1 MKEIETPKE
10 YSDIC
15 PFSDDEFQLK
25 MKELVSEEGFKHAV
39 TWVMPDIDYDEFC
52 KTLLLIEDKRTFQE
66 KVMFSFLEMLAAKT
80 TGGLSYSGVENVNQ
94 DKAYTMITNHRDI
107 VLDASFLNLS
117 LLRSH
122 SRTTEVAIGSN
133 LLIYDW
139 IEKLVRLNK
148 SVIVKRDIGMRHA
161 LEAAEQLSG
170 YIHFAITEKKESVWI
185 AQRQGRA
192 KDSSD
197 ATQESLIKMLGI
209 KGGDAI
215 LDNLLAINLMP
226 VAISYELDPNDYLK
240 AREFLLKQKNPDFK
254 KTQRDD
260 LFSME
265 VGLLENKGHVHFTFT
280 DCINQEI
287 EKFRPLEK
295 SEQIAGICHAI
306 DRHIHANYRIYPCN
320 YIAFDQRY
328 GTARFSGEYTTAD
341 LEKFGTYLDTQLG
354 KVQKEVE
361 FELSEEDYKFMRDM
375 MLVMYSNPLINKL
388 KATDAL

>member
-1 MKEIETPKE
+1 
-10 YSDIC
+10 
-15 PFSDDEFQLK
+15 
-25 MKELVSEEGFKHAV
+25 
-39 TWVMPDIDYDEFC
+39 
-52 KTLLLIEDKRTFQE
+52 
-66 KVMFSFLEMLAAKT
+66 
-80 TGGLSYSGVENVNQ
+80 
-94 DKAYTMITNHRDI
+94 
-107 VLDASFLNLS
+107 
-117 LLRSH
+117 
-122 SRTTEVAIGSN
+122 
-133 LLIYDW
+133 
-139 IEKLVRLNK
+139 
-148 SVIVKRDIGMRHA
+148 
-161 LEAAEQLSG
+161 
-170 YIHFAITEKKESVWI
+170 
-185 AQRQGRA
+185 
-192 KDSSD
+192 
-197 ATQESLIKMLGI
+197 MLGI

-320 YIAFDQRY
+320 YIVFDQRY